1 MFPSPWNRSGHLFSR
16 RECLSGLGALAIG
29 SRAWMPLLAEQAAD
43 HPQRKRSC
51 ILLWMNGGP
60 SQIDTFDL
68 KSGHANGGE
77 FKEIDTTV
85 PGIRISE
92 HLPKVATWMK
102 RMAIIRSMN
111 TKEGDHGRATH
122 LMHTGYVP
130 QGPIRYPTLGSLLSK
145 ELGRSDAELPNFVSI
160 QPMRFLSPA
169 AWGPGFLG
177 SQYAPM
183 LVGSNSFPGAEA
195 SLKQLDRA
203 LQVENLRTPPNIS
216 VGQRDRRLELLHT
229 VERGFQSDRPELPI
243 VSHRTAYEQAIRL
256 MKSDAVES
264 FGLEKEPEAVRAR
277 YGKTMFGQ
285 GCLLARRLI
294 EKGVPFVDVS
304 LNNAADQNQ
313 FLGWDSHQ
321 RNFAAV
327 KSLSEVLD
335 TAWSALMEDLDSRG
349 LLDSTLIVWMG
360 EFGRTPV
367 INSNGGR
374 DHFPLAW
381 SAVLA
386 GGGIRGGQVIGR
398 TADDGMEV
406 RDRPVSEI
414 DLHGT
419 ICQALGLDPMTENIS
434 NVGRPIRLVDPKAA
448 PIKEIV
454 I

>member
-1 MFPSPWNRSGHLFSR
+1 MFPSPLNRIGHRLSR

-29 SRAWMPLLAEQAAD
+29 LRAWMPLLAEQAAD

-68 KSGHANGGE
+68 KPGHANGGE
-77 FKEIDTTV
+77 FKEIDTAV

-92 HLPKVATWMK
+92 HLPKVAAWTK

-122 LMHTGYVP
+122 LMHTGYAP
-130 QGPIRYPTLGSLLSK
+130 QGPIQYPTLGSLLSK

-183 LVGSNSFPGAEA
+183 LVGSNISFNSDA

-203 LQVENLRTPPNIS
+203 LQVENLQTPSHIS
-216 VGQRDRRLELLHT
+216 AGQRERRLELLQK
-229 VERGFQSDRPELPI
+229 VERGFQSDRPEIPV
-243 VSHRTAYEQAIRL
+243 VSHSAAYEQAIRL

-264 FGLEKEPEAVRAR
+264 FGLEKESEADRAR

-294 EKGVPFVDVS
+294 EQGVPFVDVS
-304 LNNAADQNQ
+304 LNNAADQDQ

-335 TAWSALMEDLDSRG
+335 TGWSALMEDLDSRG

-406 RDRPVSEI
+406 QDRPVSEI

-419 ICQALGLDPMTENIS
+419 ICHALGLDSMTENIS

-448 PIKEIV
+448 PIKEIL